1 MNAYRL
7 VVEWWR
13 EVEGCGVMW
22 CGVVGD
28 GRVYVLKLRGRAE
41 GRPEDMEVM
50 VLDRLT
56 GNCTR
61 LGGLGLGTVILAI
74 SSRKAAD
81 ESSMGADAA
90 SDDDEDDDDE
100 PLPPLPD
107 VGPVEELLDD
117 VDVAG
122 AVPFLDTTTW

>member
-1 MNAYRL
+1 M
-7 VVEWWR
+7 VW
-13 EVEGCGVMW
+13 
-22 CGVVGD
+22 
-28 GRVYVLKLRGRAE
+28 VYVLKLRGRAE

-61 LGGLGLGTVILAI
+61 LGGLGLGAVILAI

-81 ESSMGADAA
+81 ESSMGADAG
-90 SDDDEDDDDE
+90 SDDEDDDDE

-107 VGPVEELLDD
+107 VGAVEELLDD